1 MKKVKNDVLERF
13 EDFSRNFK
21 SNFKSIP
28 GGIDNIPTKLQLVS
42 DFMEND
48 FKVFCKDEFSKYD
61 IDSEEREAVN
71 EGIAQILIELQT
83 MAVLGE

>member
-28 GGIDNIPTKLQLVS
+28 GGIDNIARKHQLAQDFLNNEFDTFGKQVLSKYQVDSKEWETVNETLVS
-42 DFMEND
+42 IVIKIQN
-48 FKVFCKDEFSKYD
+48 
-61 IDSEEREAVN
+61 
-71 EGIAQILIELQT
+71 
-83 MAVLGE
+83 MAITE